1 MCLDFF
7 LGEIQCS
14 PSGFRER
21 RRKFCPT
28 PLGVQSRY
36 KCKESGN
43 KAVCTPDRFPALFH
57 IFEIYSQD
65 QEAPLHLAVKNNHI
79 PVIHCLLSAGCDT
92 NAIDKVPAAQ
102 YSNSWMNTSSIKC
115 VCCST
120 LLMVR
125 GPRPLC
131 TSLQTWPRSMSWR
144 CSSRLNLIK
153 RFKTRFGSHNYD
165 LAD

>member
-79 PVIHCLLSAGCDT
+79 PIIHCLLSAGCDT

-115 VCCST
+115 VLFYAVDGQRS
-120 LLMVR
+120 
-125 GPRPLC
+125 
-131 TSLQTWPRSMSWR
+131 QTA
-144 CSSRLNLIK
+144 L
-153 RFKTRFGSHNYD
+153 HVAAD
-165 LAD
+165 LAKIDVVEMLLKAEFDQTIQDKVWIS